1 MKLRDRIIVG
11 LFFLILAL
19 LNFWALISVLID
31 QKHDIPFVDF
41 LINKGVNLTLFF
53 LSCGVI
59 STILMFYFF
68 IKKDILEKVPVGL
81 TAIIFI
87 LLFLKAI
94 F

>member
-11 LFFLILAL
+11 SFFLILAL

-31 QKHDIPFVDF
+31 QPKAIPLLNF
-41 LINKGVNLTLFF
+41 LMSRGVNLTLLF
-53 LSCGVI
+53 LSCGVM
-59 STILMFYFF
+59 SLLLMFYFF
-68 IKKDILEKVPVGL
+68 IKKDIFEKVPIGL
-81 TAIIFI
+81 IGIISI